1 MKQLLILVLFFL
13 SPIFIFAEDLEENN
27 ECRKFYKLKLQDNKY
42 FRYKPKQIIGYSN
55 EETFESTWHI
65 DCKNSKVF
73 STGGIFEREYTLEK
87 HRYDSNSKVYLVDML
102 GEEEGDIHKYT
113 LKIKYIDD
121 DKAYIYGYYDNK
133 LEDIYTNNPNKYKV
147 IVK

>member
-1 MKQLLILVLFFL
+1 MKQLLILVLIFL

-42 FRYKPKQIIGYSN
+42 FRYKPKQIIDYPN
-55 EETFESTWHI
+55 EE
-65 DCKNSKVF
+65 
-73 STGGIFEREYTLEK
+73 TLEK
-87 HRYDSNSKVYLVDML
+87 HRYDSNSKVYLVDIL
-102 GEEEGDIHKYT
+102 GEEEGDIYKYT

-133 LEDIYTNNPNKYKV
+133 LEDIYTNKPNKYKV

>member
-1 MKQLLILVLFFL
+1 
-13 SPIFIFAEDLEENN
+13 
-27 ECRKFYKLKLQDNKY
+27 
-42 FRYKPKQIIGYSN
+42 
-55 EETFESTWHI
+55 
-65 DCKNSKVF
+65 
-73 STGGIFEREYTLEK
+73 
-87 HRYDSNSKVYLVDML
+87 ML

>member
-1 MKQLLILVLFFL
+1 M
-13 SPIFIFAEDLEENN
+13 
-27 ECRKFYKLKLQDNKY
+27 
-42 FRYKPKQIIGYSN
+42 
-55 EETFESTWHI
+55 
-65 DCKNSKVF
+65 F

-87 HRYDSNSKVYLVDML
+87 HRYDSNSKVYLVDIL
-102 GEEEGDIHKYT
+102 GEEEGDIYKYT

-133 LEDIYTNNPNKYKV
+133 LEDVYTNKPNKYKV

>member
-42 FRYKPKQIIGYSN
+42 FRYKPKQIIGYPN

-113 LKIKYIDD
+113 LPATHEHKRIPCSPRVDAQIPRVYFAEIR
-121 DKAYIYGYYDNK
+121 A
-133 LEDIYTNNPNKYKV
+133 
-147 IVK
+147 